1 MAKKTIRDID
11 LKGKKVLIR
20 VDFNVPMLDG
30 KITDD
35 NRIVQAIPTIQYALD
50 QGAKVILFSH
60 LGRVASESD
69 KQSNSLYPVALKL
82 ASLLKK
88 DVKFVAATRGK
99 ALEQTI
105 AEMQPGEIVM
115 FENTRFEDI
124 DGKKESKNNPELG
137 AYWASLGDCFVNDAF
152 GTAHRAHASNVG
164 IAAHH
169 KDSVAGFLMEKEIKF
184 LGNAVDNPVRPFV
197 AILGGA
203 KVSDKISV
211 IENLLTKADKI
222 LIGGAMA
229 YTFYKAQG
237 KEVGLSKCEDDFLEL
252 AKGLLEKGKGKLVL
266 PVDVVLTK
274 EFAPDASARTASTDD
289 IKPDEMGLDIGQG
302 TLELFKKELQGAKTV
317 VWNGPMGVFEFE
329 RFAKGTIGLCE
340 VLANMEGTITI
351 IGGGD
356 SASAAINN
364 GFENK
369 FTHISTGGGASLEYL
384 EGKKLPG
391 IECLTDK

>member
-124 DGKKESKNNPELG
+124 DGKKESKNNPEQKLPP
-137 AYWASLGDCFVNDAF
+137 APDRIIVFV
-152 GTAHRAHASNVG
+152 TLS
-164 IAAHH
+164 
-169 KDSVAGFLMEKEIKF
+169 SEKV
-184 LGNAVDNPVRPFV
+184 LN
-197 AILGGA
+197 
-203 KVSDKISV
+203 ISV
-211 IENLLTKADKI
+211 SSSIISSSREFL
-222 LIGGAMA
+222 
-229 YTFYKAQG
+229 FS
-237 KEVGLSKCEDDFLEL
+237 GLFSVIFF
-252 AKGLLEKGKGKLVL
+252 VL
-266 PVDVVLTK
+266 PVSSIRIL
-274 EFAPDASARTASTDD
+274 
-289 IKPDEMGLDIGQG
+289 L
-302 TLELFKKELQGAKTV
+302 
-317 VWNGPMGVFEFE
+317 
-329 RFAKGTIGLCE
+329 
-340 VLANMEGTITI
+340 
-351 IGGGD
+351 
-356 SASAAINN
+356 
-364 GFENK
+364 
-369 FTHISTGGGASLEYL
+369 
-384 EGKKLPG
+384 
-391 IECLTDK
+391 

>member
-1 MAKKTIRDID
+1 
-11 LKGKKVLIR
+11 
-20 VDFNVPMLDG
+20 
-30 KITDD
+30 
-35 NRIVQAIPTIQYALD
+35 
-50 QGAKVILFSH
+50 
-60 LGRVASESD
+60 
-69 KQSNSLYPVALKL
+69 
-82 ASLLKK
+82 
-88 DVKFVAATRGK
+88 
-99 ALEQTI
+99 
-105 AEMQPGEIVM
+105 
-115 FENTRFEDI
+115 
-124 DGKKESKNNPELG
+124 
-137 AYWASLGDCFVNDAF
+137 
-152 GTAHRAHASNVG
+152 
-164 IAAHH
+164 
-169 KDSVAGFLMEKEIKF
+169 

-364 GFENK
+364 GYENK